1 MSDRTLSNA
10 AFISSMVT
18 AGFFFLFKSSF
29 VFIISPAMLSRVDLF
44 FRKPDRVGGRTCFCS
59 SHGWILWMTSFSAIL
74 QMVDVRAIGLRA
86 CLFGFGINFILL
98 SVHFLGYVYDL

>member
-44 FRKPDRVGGRTCFCS
+44 FRKPD
-59 SHGWILWMTSFSAIL
+59 
-74 QMVDVRAIGLRA
+74 
-86 CLFGFGINFILL
+86 
-98 SVHFLGYVYDL
+98 